1 MQNEN
6 SFEEE
11 NKTLEKYEIINP
23 TPDNKR
29 KELMSKLDKEKI
41 IKIIE
46 SLPQRRKIDYGSF
59 KEELKSKTKDLSD
72 VEITFLIYYWIT
84 HNIAY
89 DVKNLMIDNSFNKT
103 SPKDTFKTG
112 CTIPT
117 GYSRLFRDLCLNLY
131 VEAQSINGYSK
142 GINYAENIL
151 NQNKDENDEKKLINH
166 QYNAVK
172 LNNNWHFIDTA
183 LGAGYVTK
191 NFIFI
196 PSYNEF
202 YFLTKPSELI
212 FSHFPEEEKW
222 QLLPIPITEEE
233 FNKGIKVSENFF
245 KCGFYSTNFDK
256 SNYVIEEKNETIVL
270 EYDSENYNP
279 KITPILKLNGNE
291 DLSKTVKVSQR
302 ANLFDIELVFNK
314 PGVYKLEI
322 LGKNENE
329 ANKSMMVYI
338 FEHKEKPKEQNVN
351 ENKKGNT
358 KDVPST
364 GPYHANKRN
373 SKNSKSNVK
382 KK

>member
-11 NKTLEKYEIINP
+11 NKPLEKYEIINP

-41 IKIIE
+41 IKITE

-84 HNIAY
+84 HNISY
-89 DVKNLMIDNSFNKT
+89 DTKNLMIDNPFIKT
-103 SPKDTFKTG
+103 SPKDTFKIG
-112 CTIPT
+112 STIPT
-117 GYSRLFRDLCLNLY
+117 GYSRLFRDLCLNLC

-151 NQNKDENDEKKLINH
+151 NQNKDENGEKKPINH

-183 LGAGYVTK
+183 LGAGYITK
-191 NFIFI
+191 NFFFI
-196 PSYNEF
+196 RSYNEF

-222 QLLPIPITEEE
+222 QLLPNPITEEE
-233 FNKGIKVSENFF
+233 FNKGIKISENFF
-245 KCGFYSTNFDK
+245 KCGFDSTNFDK
-256 SNYVIEEKNETIVL
+256 SNYVIEQENETVVL
-270 EYDSENYNP
+270 EYDNENYNP
-279 KITPILKLNGNE
+279 NIKCILKLNGNE
-291 DLSKTVKVSQR
+291 DLSNTVKISQR
-302 ANLFDIELVFNK
+302 ANLFDIELEFK
-314 PGVYKLEI
+314 KSGVYKLEI
-322 LGKNENE
+322 LGRNGNE
-329 ANKSMMVYI
+329 AFKSMMVYI
-338 FEHKEKPKEQNVN
+338 FEHKEKPKEQNVK
-351 ENKKGNT
+351 ENKKGNAINAS
-358 KDVPST
+358 ST
-364 GPYHANKRN
+364 GPYHAKKNN
-373 SKNSKSNVK
+373 SKNYKSNVK
-382 KK
+382 K